1 MEEISFY
8 KPTVTAREVD
18 MVTAALYSQDS
29 KNIIERYENAIKD
42 YLGAKHVISVNNS
55 ASAQHLALSAMQIK
69 RGDKIVCSV
78 NAFPSIAQAIRHFD
92 AEPIFVDINEDDF
105 SISPSAFESVL
116 KEHNHKKL
124 KCAFINH
131 VGGQSAELDE
141 LEEIAQKYDVKILD
155 DVDRAIGL
163 SFKGAKIGG
172 ENSFLSCFQIHSQVQ
187 NPTATSGFF
196 TTNDDAIAQ
205 RARLLRNYALTSGID
220 KYGNLGYVYD
230 VIDIGLKYD
239 LSALDAAY
247 SIAQFEKIDEFTD
260 RRKAIAALYDEELK
274 NCPHVTVPIKKRD
287 HLYTQYIIKIDKNR
301 DSFARELLE
310 RGIHTSLHFIPIH
323 LLSYY
328 KNKYNLKVNAF
339 PNALKTYQQVLSLPI
354 YNSLKD
360 EEAHRICQTIN
371 EIAKNRV

>member
-1 MEEISFY
+1 M
-8 KPTVTAREVD
+8 
-18 MVTAALYSQDS
+18 
-29 KNIIERYENAIKD
+29 
-42 YLGAKHVISVNNS
+42 
-55 ASAQHLALSAMQIK
+55 
-69 RGDKIVCSV
+69 
-78 NAFPSIAQAIRHFD
+78 
-92 AEPIFVDINEDDF
+92 
-105 SISPSAFESVL
+105 
-116 KEHNHKKL
+116 
-124 KCAFINH
+124 
-131 VGGQSAELDE
+131 
-141 LEEIAQKYDVKILD
+141 
-155 DVDRAIGL
+155 
-163 SFKGAKIGG
+163 
-172 ENSFLSCFQIHSQVQ
+172 
-187 NPTATSGFF
+187 
-196 TTNDDAIAQ
+196 
-205 RARLLRNYALTSGID
+205 
-220 KYGNLGYVYD
+220 
-230 VIDIGLKYD
+230 IDIGLKYD